1 MPATKSSKTAPQA
14 QSTHLSDAPSLQR
27 GLAVL
32 EHLAQRPEGCTLS
45 EISEWLELPQASA
58 HRLCRT
64 LEALGYVRR
73 HEGSRRFTLTNRFL
87 RIGQPRT
94 LDRGLAEC
102 AMNAM
107 RRVRQET
114 GETTQLCCLVD
125 VDMVIIEQLISLHP
139 FKYSAEIGARC
150 PCYSCAPGK
159 AILAVMPDVERDA
172 TLSRLKLKR
181 FTSATITTRKGLESE
196 LADIRAKGY
205 ALDRAEGMAGIHCVA
220 APILDANGHA
230 IAAITIAGPQERVP
244 ESDFA
249 RVGSLMRVAAA
260 DVAFQFGGA
269 AS

>member
-1 MPATKSSKTAPQA
+1 MPSSKPPKIAPQA

-27 GLAVL
+27 GLTVL
-32 EHLAQRPEGCTLS
+32 EHLAQRPDGCTLS

-73 HEGSRRFTLTNRFL
+73 HEESRRFTLTNRFL
-87 RIGQPRT
+87 LLGQPRA
-94 LDRGLAEC
+94 LDRGLTEC
-102 AMNAM
+102 AMNAL

-125 VDMVIIEQLISLHP
+125 VDMVVIEQLISLHP

-159 AILAVMPDVERDA
+159 AVLAFLPEPERQA

-181 FTSATITTRKGLESE
+181 FTPATITTRKGMEAE

-220 APILDANGHA
+220 APILDAHEHA
-230 IAAITIAGPQERVP
+230 IAAITITGPQERVP
-244 ESDFA
+244 ESNFA
-249 RVGSLMRVAAA
+249 RLGALMCAAAA

>member
-1 MPATKSSKTAPQA
+1 MPAPKPPKTTPKA
-14 QSTHLSDAPSLQR
+14 QSAQASDAPSLQR

-32 EHLAQRPEGCTLS
+32 EHLAQRAEGSTLS

-73 HEGSRRFTLTNRFL
+73 HEESRRFTLTNRFL
-87 RIGQPRT
+87 RLGQPRT
-94 LDRGLAEC
+94 LDRGLTEC

-114 GETTQLCCLVD
+114 GETTQLCCVVD

-150 PCYSCAPGK
+150 PIYSCAPGK
-159 AILAVMPDVERDA
+159 AILAFLPDPERKA
-172 TLSRLKLKR
+172 TLSRLTLKR
-181 FTSATITTRKGLESE
+181 FTRTTITTRKGMERE
-196 LADIRAKGY
+196 LSGIRAKGY
-205 ALDRAEGMAGIHCVA
+205 ALDRAEGLEGIHCVA
-220 APILDANGHA
+220 APILDTHGHA
-230 IAAITIAGPQERVP
+230 IAALTIAGPQHRVP

-249 RVGSLMRVAAA
+249 RVGAVMREAAA

-269 AS
+269 VS